1 MDIKMKYKLTKNIH
15 TNFRE
20 YLEKENLFHYFF
32 GHKLSNSQYNKV
44 NYIWNTLLKQKRSI
58 IK

>member
-1 MDIKMKYKLTKNIH
+1 MKYKLKGNIY

-20 YLEKENLFHYFF
+20 YLEKENLFHYFY

-44 NYIWNTLLKQKRSI
+44 MYIWKVLLKQKLGTI
-58 IK
+58 